1 MNVELND
8 YRPLKRRQHG
18 GDICDG
24 CGKCNEVCPVQL
36 DVVREL
42 KHASEFQD
50 EHSFWSKDGG
60 YIEIKH
66 GQNDLSGR
74 LNIFYISVCL
84 IQ

>member
-50 EHSFWSKDGG
+50 EHSFW
-60 YIEIKH
+60 
-66 GQNDLSGR
+66 
-74 LNIFYISVCL
+74 
-84 IQ
+84 